1 MGYLELVGTAYSF
14 VKALLAVVLVVSMT
28 ACGTLTLKEPE
39 PGHRVVYTIEHQ
51 EVRDRK

>member
-39 PGHRVVYTIEHQ
+39 PGHMVIYTIEHK
-51 EVRDRK
+51 EMKGR